1 MNQKNQYAQLT
12 ENNSLFIWEIFAHEK
27 CAQFTEE
34 DKENIYTAYD
44 IATRAHA
51 EQKRG
56 DGRQYIEHIERTT
69 RRFLEIHSSQYV
81 NAEDIIVAILHDTIE
96 DHPEYIRE
104 VRTKFPTTS
113 IYTRLL
119 AISKPSIKIITRVYT
134 DFVEATIRN
143 PNLFFTGY
151 PGQVTSAN
159 YFLSTFS
166 QKTLKDEEI
175 EAQNRL
181 FSHLSSLG
189 ISYKFQTLRD
199 YQNYQFLWMI
209 VLLTEIDFEI
219 KVADR
224 LDNLDDLAG
233 VNLDYIEKNLISTRV
248 YILKA
253 EALERK
259 DLIKFLENGIK
270 KLEDRKIELST
281 QAVLPSAPVH
291 RKSA

>member
-1 MNQKNQYAQLT
+1 
-12 ENNSLFIWEIFAHEK
+12 
-27 CAQFTEE
+27 
-34 DKENIYTAYD
+34 
-44 IATRAHA
+44 
-51 EQKRG
+51 
-56 DGRQYIEHIERTT
+56 
-69 RRFLEIHSSQYV
+69 
-81 NAEDIIVAILHDTIE
+81 
-96 DHPEYIRE
+96 
-104 VRTKFPTTS
+104 
-113 IYTRLL
+113 
-119 AISKPSIKIITRVYT
+119 
-134 DFVEATIRN
+134 
-143 PNLFFTGY
+143 
-151 PGQVTSAN
+151 
-159 YFLSTFS
+159 
-166 QKTLKDEEI
+166 
-175 EAQNRL
+175 
-181 FSHLSSLG
+181 
-189 ISYKFQTLRD
+189 
-199 YQNYQFLWMI
+199 MI